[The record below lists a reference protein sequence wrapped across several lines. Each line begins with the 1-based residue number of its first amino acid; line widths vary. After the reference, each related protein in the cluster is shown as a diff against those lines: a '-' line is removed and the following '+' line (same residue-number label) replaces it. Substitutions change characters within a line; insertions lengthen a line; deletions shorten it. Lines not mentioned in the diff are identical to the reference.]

1 MVSTARRRGRWPRR
15 LVSVSVL
22 LVTILLLAST
32 VGARLV
38 VAGSRGSFAVPA
50 STIGNYHLDVTFPGR
65 VDHIRL
71 SGWLFRADHPSGRSV
86 NLEHGWQG
94 VTARTSTSSR

>member
-1 MVSTARRRGRWPRR
+1 
-15 LVSVSVL
+15 
-22 LVTILLLAST
+22 
-32 VGARLV
+32 
-38 VAGSRGSFAVPA
+38 VPA